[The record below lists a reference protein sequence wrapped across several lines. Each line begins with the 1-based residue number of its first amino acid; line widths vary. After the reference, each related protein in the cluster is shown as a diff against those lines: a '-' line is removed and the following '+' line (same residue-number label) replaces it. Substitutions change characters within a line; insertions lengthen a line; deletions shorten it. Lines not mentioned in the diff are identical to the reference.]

1 MYLLLLYFLIK
12 TRVLRR
18 ALEVRR
24 GVASETL
31 KEAFRAGK
39 LSITY
44 STNLVRNLGV
54 FVDRVVIGAAA
65 LKSHPEFSHQS
76 FNARAKEYIH
86 STSVVPL
93 VK

>member
-1 MYLLLLYFLIK
+1 LLYFSIK
-12 TRVLRR
+12 RLLKR

-31 KEAFRAGK
+31 KAAFRAGK

-44 STNLVRNLGV
+44 STNLVRNLSV
-54 FVDRVVIGAAA
+54 FVDWVVIGAAA
-65 LKSHPEFSHQS
+65 LKTDPEFSHQS
-76 FNARAKEYIH
+76 FNARAKQYINN
-86 STSVVPL
+86 TGIVPL